1 MRRLLLFTLTTL
13 LLVFALPVRA
23 SASTPEMHVSA
34 ASYVLMDATSG
45 NVLSASNADVR
56 RPMASTTKIMT
67 ALVVLE
73 TLPLDTV
80 VTVDARAVG
89 VEGSSVYL
97 YAGERITVRTLLYA
111 LLLSSA
117 NDAAIA
123 LALACDD
130 SVEAFAAR
138 MNARAAELSLDDT
151 HFCNPNGLHEKEHY
165 TTARDLATLTRAAL
179 ANEVFCEIVRTKRYV
194 APQDGTDAT
203 RLFLN
208 HNKLLRTLD
217 GCIGV
222 KTGFTRA
229 AGRCL
234 VSASERE
241 GLTLIAVTLSAP
253 DDWRDH
259 TALHEWGHNTFVSEQ
274 LDAKDLSLP
283 VVGGECDTVSLSPAS
298 TPRVLLPR
306 NHGEITYRVEA
317 PHFLFAKV
325 EQGEICGTLHY
336 LCDGETI
343 AEVPLVASHGVKAQK
358 RAHPFTRILQF
369 FKQLFT

>member
-1 MRRLLLFTLTTL
+1 MRRFACLLFALLLLFTIPLP
-13 LLVFALPVRA
+13 ALAAGDAP
-23 SASTPEMHVSA
+23 HVSA
-34 ASYVLMDATSG
+34 AAYVLMDATSG
-45 NVLSASNADVR
+45 NVLAEQYADVR
-56 RPMASTTKIMT
+56 LPMASTTKIMT
-67 ALVVLE
+67 ALVVIE

-80 VTVDARAVG
+80 VITDARAVG
-89 VEGSSVYL
+89 AEGSSIYL

-117 NDAAIA
+117 NDAALA
-123 LALACDD
+123 LALACDE

-138 MNARAAELSLDDT
+138 MNARAAALSLRNT
-151 HFCNPNGLHEKEHY
+151 HFCNPNGLHEKAHY

-179 ANEVFCEIVRTKRYV
+179 ANDTFAQIVRTKRYV

-208 HNKLLRTLD
+208 HNRLLRTLD

-241 GLTLIAVTLSAP
+241 GLSLIAVTLNAP

-259 TALHEWGHNTFVSEQ
+259 TALHEWGHARYVS
-274 LDAKDLSLP
+274 LSLTAPALSLP
-283 VVGGECDTVSLSPAS
+283 VVGGDKGEVSLSPAS
-298 TPRVLLPR
+298 TPCVLLPR
-306 NHGEITYRVEA
+306 DHGEITYRVEA
-317 PHFLFAKV
+317 PHFLFAEV
-325 EQGEICGTLHY
+325 QEGAPCGTLHY
-336 LCDGETI
+336 LCDGEPI
-343 AEVPLVASHGVKAQK
+343 ASVPLVASHGVTAQK
-358 RAHPFTRILQF
+358 RASRLFRIVQF
-369 FKQLFT
+369 FKQLFR